1 MNLISVDIKDLIKSP
16 YQGRILPGDSSKSIY
31 LQHRLHELAQSI
43 ELTGLMQPIV
53 VRSRSGKYEIID
65 GHRRVEAHKI
75 LKREKIEAIL
85 VEGEDGEM
93 QAMSLV
99 ANLQRASL
107 SNFEKALAFE
117 RVLNAGVFKSKKE
130 LSKAIG
136 KDETYIG
143 DIMNILRMD
152 KRIISDI
159 ALNNPTS
166 DVRLLR
172 IIRKAGD
179 VNAAG
184 ISEAQYSLYQRFLN
198 EDLTRA
204 QLHDLAYEASGKYK
218 KPYKVNFGSR
228 GFSITLYKKLDKQ
241 QKLQFK
247 SLLDKEVH
255 NILARLKTSD
265 ADKDNDNTIHP
276 LTDK

>member
-1 MNLISVDIKDLIKSP
+1 
-16 YQGRILPGDSSKSIY
+16 
-31 LQHRLHELAQSI
+31 
-43 ELTGLMQPIV
+43 
-53 VRSRSGKYEIID
+53 
-65 GHRRVEAHKI
+65 
-75 LKREKIEAIL
+75 
-85 VEGEDGEM
+85 
-93 QAMSLV
+93 
-99 ANLQRASL
+99 
-107 SNFEKALAFE
+107 
-117 RVLNAGVFKSKKE
+117 
-130 LSKAIG
+130 
-136 KDETYIG
+136 
-143 DIMNILRMD
+143 
-152 KRIISDI
+152 
-159 ALNNPTS
+159 
-166 DVRLLR
+166 
-172 IIRKAGD
+172 